1 MSWNMII
8 WVDTAKNLIAFDIH
22 LGLRIITKLQIKR
35 NLKKIS
41 LKQHSKLIY
50 SNAMPVKILV
60 EILMIYCKLILKFS
74 QKSKRLR
81 IMNYGRYR
89 VNTPAYIIFQ
99 VGRIIRT
106 TPPIILNYAFT
117 FCIDVYLTY
126 QLFIVFLL
134 ICSKPV
140 YLMVVVRLWKSL
152 LFRF

>member
-1 MSWNMII
+1 MKYNKHYMSWNMII

-81 IMNYGRYR
+81 RVMGWNIQHKGYGQWYCNNFYENRWLLDLLWWSFYN
-89 VNTPAYIIFQ
+89 VFKCWITPLY
-99 VGRIIRT
+99 T
-106 TPPIILNYAFT
+106 WN
-117 FCIDVYLTY
+117 
-126 QLFIVFLL
+126 
-134 ICSKPV
+134 
-140 YLMVVVRLWKSL
+140 
-152 LFRF
+152 